1 MPDPRRTDAGRER
14 LTFGALVAGVCT
26 YTLLQ
31 SMTVPAL
38 PHIRAEL
45 GADQASASW
54 ILTAFLISASVA
66 TPIVG
71 RLGDTRGKV
80 RMLVGSLVLLSVGS
94 LAAVLATSLAA
105 MIGARVLQGLA
116 GGVLPL
122 AFGVIR
128 DELPRE
134 RVPGAVALLSSLMS
148 VGFGAGIVISGPVV
162 QYVGYRVL
170 FLLPV
175 VSGLVAATVI
185 ARCVRE
191 SPGLT
196 GERVRVLP
204 AVALAGWLVF
214 ALLAVSGAPHA
225 GWGSP
230 RTLILLAAASV
241 LFAAW
246 LLVEARIDVPLIDL
260 GLLTN
265 RRVAGANLVAL
276 LVGVSTYA
284 SFGFLP
290 QLLQTPAASGYGLGA
305 SVALAGY
312 LTLPTAVLS
321 FLGGVTSPGLTRV
334 VGARV
339 VIALGCWLSAVG
351 LLTIAVA
358 HDRAWE
364 LALANAVSGL
374 GSGWTFAALANV
386 IVDAAPAGS
395 TGVAAGLNANLRTI
409 GGAIG
414 SAVMASVVTSR
425 VLPGGWPAEAGYVT
439 GFALLAA
446 VALGGVVVALLA
458 LPGSGRRSDRVGVAE
473 RVGAERVGAD
483 RVGAEQLEAVPV
495 QR

>member
-1 MPDPRRTDAGRER
+1 MPEARRTDAGRGR

-38 PHIRAEL
+38 PHIRDEL

-71 RLGDTRGKV
+71 RLGDARGKV
-80 RMLVGSLVLLSVGS
+80 RMLVGSLVLLALGS
-94 LAAVLATSLAA
+94 LAAALATSLAT
-105 MIGARVLQGLA
+105 MIAARVVQGLA

-148 VGFGAGIVISGPVV
+148 VGFGAGIVVSGPVV
-162 QYVGYRVL
+162 QYAGYRVL
-170 FLLPV
+170 FLMPV
-175 VSGLVAATVI
+175 VSGLVAAVVV

-204 AVALAGWLVF
+204 AIALAGWLVCG
-214 ALLAVSGAPHA
+214 LLAVSGAPRT
-225 GWGSP
+225 GWGAPS
-230 RTLILLAAASV
+230 TLVLLGAAA
-241 LFAAW
+241 LLLGAW
-246 LLVEARIDVPLIDL
+246 LWIEARIDVPLIDL
-260 GLLTN
+260 HLLTE

-290 QLLQTPAASGYGLGA
+290 QLLQTPAASGYGVGA
-305 SVALAGY
+305 SVAVAGY
-312 LTLPTAVLS
+312 LTLPSAVLS
-321 FLGGVTSPGLTRV
+321 FVGGLTSPALTRV

-339 VIALGCWLSAVG
+339 VIALGCGLSAVG
-351 LLTIAVA
+351 LVAIAVA
-358 HDRAWE
+358 HDHAWE
-364 LALANAVSGL
+364 IAAANAVTGL

-414 SAVMASVVTSR
+414 SAVMASVVTSHL
-425 VLPGGWPAEAGYVT
+425 LPGGWPAEAGYVA

-446 VALGGVVVALLA
+446 VALGGVALAMLA
-458 LPGSGRRSDRVGVAE
+458 LPASDRRGDRGV
-473 RVGAERVGAD
+473 VLD
-483 RVGAEQLEAVPV
+483 RLGTEQLEAVPV

>member
-1 MPDPRRTDAGRER
+1 MHRSRRTDSGRGR

-38 PHIRAEL
+38 PHIRASL

-71 RLGDTRGKV
+71 RLGDARGKV
-80 RMLVGSLVLLSVGS
+80 RMLVGSLVLLAVGS
-94 LAAVLATSLAA
+94 LAAALATSLGA
-105 MIGARVLQGLA
+105 MIAARVLQGLA

-122 AFGVIR
+122 AFGIIR
-128 DELPRE
+128 DELPPA

-148 VGFGAGIVISGPVV
+148 VGFGTGIVVSGPVV
-162 QYVGYRVL
+162 QYAGYRVL

-175 VSGLVAATVI
+175 FSGLIAATVV

-191 SPGLT
+191 SPGIT

-204 AVALAGWLVF
+204 AVALAGWLVS

-225 GWGSP
+225 GWTAPS
-230 RTLILLAAASV
+230 TLVLLGVAGLLLAAWV
-241 LFAAW
+241 
-246 LLVEARIDVPLIDL
+246 LVEAHIDVPLIDL
-260 GLLTN
+260 RLLVE

-290 QLLQTPAASGYGLGA
+290 QLLQTPVASGYGLGA

-312 LTLPTAVLS
+312 LALPSAVLS
-321 FLGGVTSPGLTRV
+321 FVGGLTSPGLTRV
-334 VGARV
+334 VGARA
-339 VIALGCWLSAVG
+339 VIALGCGLSALG
-351 LLTIAVA
+351 LVAIAVA
-358 HDRAWE
+358 HEHAWE

-386 IVDAAPAGS
+386 VVDAAPAGN

-414 SAVMASVVTSR
+414 SAVMASVVTSQL
-425 VLPGGWPAEAGYVT
+425 LPGGWPAESGYTT

-446 VALGGVVVALLA
+446 VALLGTAVAQVALPASGRDAVVAK
-458 LPGSGRRSDRVGVAE
+458 RRLGVLT
-473 RVGAERVGAD
+473 G
-483 RVGAEQLEAVPV
+483 
-495 QR
+495 